1 MRSGIEYHIEKIHNS
16 GKKDFRWNNLRE
28 LVSRYLEGNS
38 VLDAGC
44 GTGHMTLKL
53 LREGRTVTAID
64 CSEELTKFTQA
75 LIRKDSFKAEVYT
88 LDLLN
93 VNQLGKNKYE
103 NVVCLDVLEHIDNDE
118 LALQKLTSTLKE
130 GGNLII
136 SVPACSFLYG
146 TRDKDIGHYRRY
158 NKKTLIN
165 LINRAGLEIEEIRY
179 WNFLGFFPVLLSEKL
194 FHKKISEEIRYSK
207 KSHHIYLNS
216 LLDWWFSIVEN
227 NLRFPIGLS
236 LIAVCKKK

>member
-1 MRSGIEYHIEKIHNS
+1 MKSGIEYHIEKIHKS

-28 LVSRYLEGNS
+28 LVSKYIEGNS

-53 LREGRTVTAID
+53 LKEGYIVTAID
-64 CSEELTKFTQA
+64 CSRELTRFTQEIVKQNN
-75 LIRKDSFKAEVYT
+75 LKAEVYT

-93 VNQLGKNKYE
+93 VNQLGKNIYE
-103 NVVCLDVLEHIDNDE
+103 NAVCLDVLEHIDNDE
-118 LALQKLTSTLKE
+118 LALQKLISTLKK

-146 TRDKDIGHYRRY
+146 TRDGDIGHYRRY
-158 NKKTLIN
+158 NKNDLIS
-165 LINRAGLEIEEIRY
+165 LIKKSGLEIKVIRY
-179 WNFLGFFPVLLSEKL
+179 WNFLGFFPILLSEKL
-194 FHKKISEEIRYSK
+194 LHKKISEEIRYSK
-207 KSHHIYLNS
+207 KPHHVCLNYF
-216 LLDWWFSIVEN
+216 LNKWFFVVEN
-227 NLRFPIGLS
+227 NVRFPIGLS

>member
-1 MRSGIEYHIEKIHNS
+1 MKSGIEYHIEKIHKS
-16 GKKDFRWNNLRE
+16 GKVDFRWNNLRE
-28 LVSRYLEGNS
+28 LVSKYVEGNS

-53 LREGRTVTAID
+53 LNEGYAVTAID
-64 CSEELTKFTQA
+64 CSKELAKFAQDA
-75 LIRKDSFKAEVYT
+75 VKQDNFKAEVYT

-93 VNQLGKNKYE
+93 VNQLGENIYE
-103 NVVCLDVLEHIDNDE
+103 NAICLDVLEHIDNDE
-118 LALQKLTSTLKE
+118 LALQKLISTLKK

-158 NKKTLIN
+158 NKKN
-165 LINRAGLEIEEIRY
+165 LISLIKKADLEITVIRY
-179 WNFLGFFPVLLSEKL
+179 WNFLGFFPILFSERLL
-194 FHKKISEEIRYSK
+194 HKRISEEVRYSK
-207 KSHHIYLNS
+207 KPHYIYLNY
-216 LLDWWFSIVEN
+216 LLNKWFFVVEN
-227 NLRFPIGLS
+227 NVRFPIGLS